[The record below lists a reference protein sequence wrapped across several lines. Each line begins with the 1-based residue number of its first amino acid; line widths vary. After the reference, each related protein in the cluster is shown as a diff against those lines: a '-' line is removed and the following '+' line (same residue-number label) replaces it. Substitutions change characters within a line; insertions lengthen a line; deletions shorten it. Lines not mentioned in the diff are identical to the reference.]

1 MIDVDRRCRR
11 HRAALLDFVDH
22 GEVGPRTAAAL
33 DHLER
38 CASCTAMLD
47 ATVLTLAALRR
58 LGDEVAQVEP
68 RADTWPGLR
77 ERITVWRPSRVSI
90 VSPMAGMMMMVAFC
104 ALLIGPI
111 HLAANPTSDASG
123 EIALLSG
130 PSGSAISAVYT
141 SSARRGADS
150 ANFSGATTPRLEA
163 QPKIVYPDGGRPTPK
178 EVLPVRSI
186 TRPTEPR

>member
-1 MIDVDRRCRR
+1 MIDVDRSCRR

-22 GEVGPRTAAAL
+22 GEVGPRTRAAL

-38 CASCTAMLD
+38 CTSCTTMLD

-77 ERITVWRPSRVSI
+77 ERITVWRPSRVSL
-90 VSPMAGMMMMVAFC
+90 VSPMAGMVMMVAFC
-104 ALLIGPI
+104 ALLVGRVS
-111 HLAANPTSDASG
+111 LGTKPTSDAASD
-123 EIALLSG
+123 IALLSG
-130 PSGSAISAVYT
+130 PSGSGISVVYT

-150 ANFSGATTPRLEA
+150 ANFAGSMSPRGGV
-163 QPKIVYPDGGRPTPK
+163 QPKIVYPDGDRPAPK
-178 EVLPVRSI
+178 EVLPHRSI